1 MPLQPPEGDW
11 PPPPGPEAERL
22 APGRVLRRLGV
33 VPEDAMREALWRE
46 VLTALPPT
54 DVLPILAEI
63 RRALAAGE
71 LAGRLGWLA
80 LVRTLEAL
88 RGGPIALKLYL
99 HAKLAGDEATTS
111 LLLEPPPA
119 RKAEAHALQRPP
131 LDRDREITLGERR
144 AWARKHDRAVLARL
158 LYDPDPGVVLN
169 LLNNPR
175 ITEADV
181 LRVASRRPTVA
192 PVLQTVFRH
201 ARWGR
206 RRPVQLALVLN
217 PYTPVDTACGLVA
230 LLDRESA
237 RKVRQDLAVHPT
249 VRTTAAIM
257 LGEYLTR
264 PLPARDAIEV
274 PAEAVGE
281 PPAEG

>member
-22 APGRVLRRLGV
+22 SPPRVLRRLGAV
-33 VPEDAMREALWRE
+33 SEDTMREALWRE
-46 VLTALPPT
+46 VLTALEPP
-54 DVLPILAEI
+54 DVLPILAEV
-63 RRALAAGE
+63 RRSLAAGE
-71 LAGRLGWLA
+71 LPGRLGWLA

-88 RGGPIALKLYL
+88 RGGPIALKLYM
-99 HAKLAGDEATTS
+99 HAKANGDEATTA

-119 RKAEAHALQRPP
+119 KKAEAHALQRPP
-131 LDRDREITLGERR
+131 LHKDREITLGERR

-158 LYDPDPGVVLN
+158 LFDPDPGVVAN

-206 RRPVQLALVLN
+206 TRPVQMALVLN
-217 PYTPVDTACGLVA
+217 PYTPVDTACGLVG
-230 LLDRESA
+230 LLDRESV
-237 RKVRQDLAVHPT
+237 RKVRRDLAVHPV
-249 VRTTAAIM
+249 VRTTAAII
-257 LGEYLTR
+257 LGEYLPR
-264 PLPARDAIEV
+264 PRPVGDAIEV
-274 PAEAVGE
+274 TTEGEA
-281 PPAEG
+281 